1 LEKDKPLIKV
11 TGESGSGKSVLVE
24 KIRQTLPE
32 SYRIVKLLD
41 QTASVG
47 AILQEVAEHLAV
59 EGSVRLSQDEL
70 LVELKAALLEKRRCG
85 QRVVLLVDDAE
96 KMFPATMEGIIR
108 TLTDACGDGPRQELL
123 QLILFGTK
131 EMETKMVATTI
142 EYFEDETNCQLYL
155 EPLNIKDT
163 ADYLRFSLQLVAAG
177 GGNYSTA
184 LLPYETIRK
193 IHSQSHGNIAAINR
207 LADRALRRAHA
218 DGASEISTRYL

>member
-1 LEKDKPLIKV
+1 
-11 TGESGSGKSVLVE
+11 
-24 KIRQTLPE
+24 LPE
-32 SYRIVKLLD
+32 SYRVFKLFD
-41 QTASVG
+41 QTASVA
-47 AILQEVAEHLAV
+47 AILQEVAGYLAI
-59 EGSVRLSQDEL
+59 EGSMKLSQEEL
-70 LVELKAALLEKRRCG
+70 LVELKAVLLENRQLGK
-85 QRVVLLVDDAE
+85 RVVLLVDDAE

-108 TLTDACGDGPRQELL
+108 TLTDTYGDGPRQELL
-123 QLILFGTK
+123 QLVLFGTK
-131 EMETKMVATTI
+131 EMETKMVSTTI

-193 IHSQSHGNIAAINR
+193 IHSLSHGNIAAINR

-218 DGASEISTRYL
+218 DGASEISTKYL